1 MNIGK
6 LIGVAASFVI
16 VGAIG
21 YMALSENS
29 SSKIVEKNQTNTTI
43 QAQDDA
49 NQAPALS
56 EDEKKIQALK
66 ESTQSKDYTVSD
78 LYMVKCKACHSVSGK
93 GAVGPSLVG
102 KTEQELLKKLN
113 DYKEGKVKNSL
124 MAGLLVNSTDEELK
138 SLASEISKFGK

>member
-1 MNIGK
+1 MNKGK
-6 LIGVAASFVI
+6 LIGIAASFAI
-16 VGAIG
+16 VGAIV
-21 YMALSENS
+21 YMALGENS
-29 SSKIVEKNQTNTTI
+29 SSKIVDKNQTNTMT
-43 QAQDDA
+43 QAQGDA

-66 ESTQSKDYTVSD
+66 ESTQPKDYAVSN
-78 LYMVKCKACHSVSGK
+78 LYMVKCKACHGASGK